1 VLAIPLSPF
10 IVWKCSV
17 LGPAGG
23 AKGAYSAP
31 PTCYLDLGE
40 RNSSFRRERG
50 GGKEAGKGTERKD
63 AGTA

>member
-1 VLAIPLSPF
+1 M
-10 IVWKCSV
+10 

-23 AKGAYSAP
+23 AKGAYNAP
-31 PTCYLDLGE
+31 PTSYLDLGE